1 MARNDVTVHLE
12 DRQLNDIKK
21 SIKQSQLKYESE
33 LGKVRRQLDQLS
45 HRMNEVI
52 AELKEMK
59 LENVIE
65 KEADDN
71 VEEA

>member
-1 MARNDVTVHLE
+1 MARNDITVHLE

-21 SIKQSQLKYESE
+21 SIKQSQLKFESE
-33 LGKVRRQLDQLS
+33 LGKVRRQLDQLN
-45 HRMNEVI
+45 HRLNEVI
-52 AELKEMK
+52 AKLKEMQ

>member
-1 MARNDVTVHLE
+1 MARNDVIVHLE

-21 SIKQSQLKYESE
+21 SIKQSQLKFESE
-33 LGKVRRQLDQLS
+33 LGKVRRQLDQLN
-45 HRMNEVI
+45 HRLNEVI
-52 AELKEMK
+52 AKLKEMQ